1 MQLRTRTKVLAGFG
15 AALAVAIGAGL
26 AGLLASRAIGVQL
39 QLVSDSQ
46 FPAARGLAGLQA
58 SVKDGLRFLN
68 TLALSRQTAVVLH
81 SADCNDCHGD
91 TTIFDDG
98 AADALDRVEASLKEI
113 DGLPHTAAVAASW
126 PKVKAEA
133 GEWLGLARSLKA
145 ALEERNAMAAS
156 PELGGGS
163 QSAVVEGRVWSTWKA
178 LHGRSEPLEH
188 AVEALVESLK
198 TEAVASRQAGD
209 QAQTR
214 GQATQVVA
222 LALAALVMIA
232 LGVLIGRSVERSIA
246 AMVDQTRL
254 LTEAAAAGRLD
265 VRADEAAVPEEF
277 RPVVQGLNG
286 TLEAVFHPLNVSAE
300 SMDRIARGDIPPRID
315 EAWQGD
321 FARIRDGVNAVIAST
336 NGLLSGLDGLTRA
349 HAAGDTEARLE
360 EARFE
365 GAWRGLA
372 SGTNA
377 TVSQYVEVLR
387 ELLAILARYAE
398 GDFGPE
404 LRPLP
409 GKLSTA
415 NQALG
420 RLRGNLR
427 AFSADVQ
434 ALAGAAV
441 EGRLATRADATRYQG
456 DWQAVVLGVNATLD
470 AVTGPLAAAAACV
483 DLLARGEVPTRIEEK
498 WPGDFDRLKENLNR
512 CSGAIEALVAD
523 ADRLAAAAVEGRLS
537 TRADAARHAG
547 DYRRIVEGV
556 NRTLDAVIA
565 PVDAAAQALERL
577 AERDLRAR
585 VTGRYQ
591 GDHAR
596 IQAAVNSAGEALE
609 SALAQVAGTVDEVAS
624 AASQIAASSQA
635 VAAGASEQA
644 AALTETTS
652 RLEGMSDMT
661 RRTADRAQAT
671 LGLAGTARGAAENG
685 TAATRRLSGAM
696 SKIRVAA
703 ESTSQIIR
711 DINDIA
717 FQTNLLALN
726 AAVEAA
732 RAGEA
737 GRGFAVVAEE
747 VRSLALRSKEA
758 AQKTEALIRESVHQ
772 AGEGE
777 TVSGE
782 VDARLAEIRGAVA
795 QVTETVAEIATAVR
809 DQATGIDQVAH
820 AVAEMDKVTQQNAAS
835 AEQSSSAAT
844 ELSSQAQELEALV
857 GAFQME
863 RQGSAG
869 PRQAARP
876 GALGAGERRN

>member
-26 AGLLASRAIGVQL
+26 AGFLASRAIGL
-39 QLVSDSQ
+39 QLELVSGSQ
-46 FPAARGLAGLQA
+46 FPVARALNGLQG

-68 TLALSRQTAVVLH
+68 TLALSRQTAPVLH
-81 SADCNDCHGD
+81 SADCTDCHGD
-91 TTIFDDG
+91 TTIFDEG
-98 AADALDRVEASLKEI
+98 AGSALHRIEASLKEI
-113 DGLPHTAAVAASW
+113 DGLPLTPAVAQAW
-126 PKVKAEA
+126 PKVKADA
-133 GEWLGLARSLKA
+133 GEWLGLARSLLG
-145 ALEERNAMAAS
+145 ALDDRNALAAS
-156 PELGGGS
+156 PETGGTGLAAS
-163 QSAVVEGRVWSTWKA
+163 TEARVWSTWKA

-188 AVEALVESLK
+188 AIEALVAALK
-198 TEAVASRQAGD
+198 TEAIASRQAGE
-209 QAQTR
+209 QAESR
-214 GQATQVVA
+214 GQATQVIG

-232 LGVLIGRSVERSIA
+232 LGVLIGRSVERTIA
-246 AMVDQTRL
+246 AMVDQTRR
-254 LTEAAAAGRLD
+254 LTEAASAGRLD

-300 SMDRIARGDIPPRID
+300 SMDRIARGDIPPRIE

-321 FARIRDGVNAVIAST
+321 FARIRDGVNAVIGST
-336 NGLLSGLDGLTRA
+336 SGLLSGLDGLARA
-349 HAAGDTEARLE
+349 HAAGDTEARLD
-360 EARFE
+360 EAHFA

-372 SGTNA
+372 HGTNA
-377 TVSQYVEVLR
+377 TVDQYVEVLR
-387 ELLAILARYAE
+387 ETLAILARYAE

-409 GKLSTA
+409 GKLAVA
-415 NQALG
+415 NQALD

-427 AFSADVQ
+427 AFSGDVQ
-434 ALAGAAV
+434 ALARAAV
-441 EGRLATRADATRYQG
+441 AGQLATRADAARYQG
-456 DWQAVVLGVNATLD
+456 DWQAVIQGVNATLD

-483 DLLARGEVPTRIEEK
+483 DLLARGEVPSRIEER

-512 CSGAIEALVAD
+512 CIGAIEALVAD
-523 ADRLAAAAVEGRLS
+523 ADQLAAAAVEGRLS
-537 TRADAARHAG
+537 SRADAARHAG

-556 NRTLDAVIA
+556 NRTLDATIA
-565 PVDAAAQALERL
+565 PIDAAARTLEQL

-585 VTGRYQ
+585 VVGTYQ

-596 IQAAVNSAGEALE
+596 IQSAVNAAAGALE
-609 SALAQVAGTVDEVAS
+609 SALRQVSGTVDEVA
-624 AASQIAASSQA
+624 AASTQIAASSQA

-652 RLEGMSDMT
+652 RLDGMSEMT
-661 RRTADRAQAT
+661 RRTADRAQET

-777 TVSGE
+777 AVSGE

-795 QVTETVAEIATAVR
+795 QVTETVAEIASAAR
-809 DQATGIDQVAH
+809 DQAAGIDQVAH

-844 ELSSQAQELEALV
+844 ELSCQAQELEALV
-857 GAFQME
+857 GAFQLE
-863 RQGSAG
+863 RAG
-869 PRQAARP
+869 PAAPLRAAARP
-876 GALGAGERRN
+876 RALAATRRH